1 MKNSVFT
8 FITLFISFFIFS
20 QEKQAEIK
28 FEVTTIDYGE
38 VEFESDGKRV
48 FKFKNVGTA
57 PLIFKRISSSCGCT
71 IPKKPEKP
79 IEPGESGEIE
89 VEYDTKR
96 VGIFMKA
103 ISVVSNSKNS
113 SIVLRIK
120 GEVLEEEDEEEE
132 EEEEEE
138 EKNNI

>member
-1 MKNSVFT
+1 MKNSALT

-79 IEPGESGEIE
+79 IEPGDFGEIE

-120 GEVLEEEDEEEE
+120 GEVLEEVDEEED
-132 EEEEEE
+132 E

>member
-1 MKNSVFT
+1 MKNSALT

-120 GEVLEEEDEEEE
+120 GEVLEEEDEEEDK
-132 EEEEEE
+132 

>member
-120 GEVLEEEDEEEE
+120 GEVLEEEDD
-132 EEEEEE
+132 EEEEE

>member
-1 MKNSVFT
+1 MKNSVL
-8 FITLFISFFIFS
+8 ISLTLLISFFTFS

-79 IEPGESGEIE
+79 IEPGDSGEIE

-120 GEVLEEEDEEEE
+120 GEVLEEEDEEED
-132 EEEEEE
+132 E

>member
-1 MKNSVFT
+1 MKNSALT

-79 IEPGESGEIE
+79 IEPGDSGEIE
-89 VEYDTKR
+89 FEYDTKR

-120 GEVLEEEDEEEE
+120 GEVLEEEDEEED
-132 EEEEEE
+132 E